1 MTRSY
6 WGIDLLYC
14 KAFDLYKLPLQKK
27 KKGKD
32 QKSGHGGR
40 SGHWPNRYIVGDM
53 QRLRQYVV
61 KKTQI

>member
-6 WGIDLLYC
+6 WGIDLFYF
-14 KAFDLYKLPLQKK
+14 KAFDQYKLPFQKKK

-40 SGHWPNRYIVGDM
+40 SGHWPNHYIVGDM
-53 QRLRQYVV
+53 QRLR
-61 KKTQI
+61 